1 MRFLV
6 ALCCAVLWST
16 AAMAGDVASQF
27 DSFCLEWMGKL
38 AARQEHNI
46 AHIKW
51 DTKPDGVKGEY
62 VGYTTEHTCTLKN
75 ETQVPIGKI
84 IYREIVFQKSGGSDP
99 GSREERRASDRDDRG
114 HGDLP
119 LRRRQVG
126 VLRPA
131 ARRHF
136 FGPLR

>member
-1 MRFLV
+1 MRILV
-6 ALCCAVLWST
+6 ALGCAVLWAT
-16 AAMAGDVASQF
+16 AATAGDVASQF
-27 DSFCLEWMGKL
+27 DLFCTEWMGKL

-84 IYREIVFQKSGGSDP
+84 VYREIVFQKAGGTISEAEKSEAHAIETTEVTEIFRYA
-99 GSREERRASDRDDRG
+99 GG
-114 HGDLP
+114 KW
-119 LRRRQVG
+119 VY
-126 VLRPA
+126 
-131 ARRHF
+131 
-136 FGPLR
+136 

>member
-1 MRFLV
+1 MRLLV

-38 AARQEHNI
+38 AARQEHNM

-84 IYREIVFQKSGGSDP
+84 VYREIVFQKSGGTISEAEK
-99 GSREERRASDRDDRG
+99 STAQAIETTEVTEIFRY
-114 HGDLP
+114 
-119 LRRRQVG
+119 
-126 VLRPA
+126 A
-131 ARRHF
+131 A
-136 FGPLR
+136 GKWVY